1 MTTDYS
7 HLLLPSDT
15 IGPYPIDKFIE
26 AATQFHGYAAPGLV
40 LGGFMVDAAIKALP
54 DDILFD
60 AISETSW
67 CLPDAV
73 QMLSPCSVGNGWLK
87 ILNLGLYSVCLY
99 DKFTGKGVRLWLD
112 LDKIDA
118 DSEIR
123 TWLMKSKPKQEQDSP
138 LLRRQILEAGA
149 SICSM
154 RDVQVKPEQLIKRSK
169 GTIIACPICGEAFPA
184 QFGAICRSCQGE
196 SPYMDGPGAELIRE
210 PVLTATPVEKAV
222 GGHPLHD
229 MTRIEPGVSK
239 GPEFKHGQLLTGG
252 DVCRLQRMGRS
263 RIYLDDQ
270 DPGIEWVHEN
280 KAATAFGK
288 LMSGPGIT
296 VLGDP
301 REGKSK
307 LVADQN
313 GLLFVD
319 STRLRQFN
327 HVPGV
332 MCASR
337 QSYSIVQ
344 KGTQI
349 AGTRAIPLYLPTKDF
364 EAALQVLDEEPLFSI
379 RPLRKARVGVLITGT
394 EVFSGLVEDKFE
406 PVISAK
412 VAHYGS
418 TVIKTIKAPDNAE
431 AICSAIKDL
440 VNEKCDLIITTA
452 GLSVDPD
459 DVTRKGLQDA
469 GVTEMLYGMPVLPG
483 AMSLL
488 GHMGLVQVLGVP
500 ACALFHKTTS
510 LDLLLPR
517 LLADVC
523 ITRSDLAELGE
534 GGLCHECKTCT
545 FPKCSFG
552 K

>member
-7 HLLLPSDT
+7 HLLVPSDT
-15 IGPYPIDKFIE
+15 IGPYSIDQFIK
-26 AATQFHGYAAPGLV
+26 AATKFHGYAAPGLV
-40 LGGFMVDAAIKALP
+40 LGGFMVDAAMKALP

-73 QMLSPCSVGNGWLK
+73 QMLSACSVGNGWLK

-99 DKFTGKGVRLWLD
+99 DKFTGHGVRLWLD
-112 LDKIDA
+112 LDKVDS

-123 TWLMKSKPKQEQDSP
+123 TWLMKLKPKQEQDSP
-138 LLRRQILEAGA
+138 LLRRQIIEAGA

-154 RDVQVKPEQLIKRSK
+154 RDVQVKPEQRIKRSK
-169 GTIIACPICGEAFPA
+169 GTIIPCPICGEPFPA

-196 SPYMDGPGAELIRE
+196 SPYVDSLGVEVVPEPHLI
-210 PVLTATPVEKAV
+210 ATPVEDSV
-222 GGHPLHD
+222 GGRALHD

-239 GPEFKHGQLLTGG
+239 GPEFKHGQVLTGG

-270 DPGIEWVHEN
+270 DPGTNWVHEN
-280 KAATAFGK
+280 KAAMAFGK

-296 VLGDP
+296 VHGEP

-307 LVADQN
+307 LVADHD
-313 GLLFVD
+313 GLLMVD
-319 STRLRQFN
+319 STRLKQFN

-337 QSYSIVQ
+337 HSHSLVQ
-344 KGTQI
+344 KGSQV

-364 EAALQVLDEEPLFSI
+364 EAALSVLDEEPLFSI
-379 RPLRKARVGVLITGT
+379 RPLRKARVGVLVTGT
-394 EVFSGLVEDKFE
+394 EVFTGLVEDKFE
-406 PVISAK
+406 PVVSAK
-412 VAHYGS
+412 VAGLGS
-418 TVIKTIKAPDNAE
+418 RVIKTIKSPDDAG
-431 AICSAIKDL
+431 AISLAMKEL
-440 VNEKCDLIITTA
+440 VDAKCDLIITTA

-459 DVTRKGLQDA
+459 DVTRKGLRDA
-469 GVTEMLYGMPVLPG
+469 GVMGIQYGMPVLPG
-483 AMSLL
+483 AMTLL
-488 GHMGLVQVLGVP
+488 GHLGLIQILGVP

-517 LLADVC
+517 LLADVQ
-523 ITRSDLAELGE
+523 ITRSDLAEFGE
-534 GGLCHECKTCT
+534 GGLCRECKTCT

-552 K
+552 R